1 MSNIEDVSLK
11 EFHYCIICKQVF
23 PSNVDMFCCGT
34 TNCEGLRYKGP
45 LSSQQKKG
53 RQPLQCFLFTDIK
66 EQLTDL
72 LQTPGIWDDI
82 QFNREASFERKNNG
96 SKELTDITDGA
107 SYRAMMGD
115 GLFLDRTKN
124 NLTAIFNTDGVSLYS
139 SSKIEL
145 WPIFLA
151 INELSPMLRFARENI
166 LLMGLWQGKG
176 KPPFQSFLKIFSEE
190 MNTIYNDGVEVTIEE
205 ETYTVKLSV
214 LCCITDLPAK
224 AETLNMS
231 YFNGEYAC
239 ITCTEPGLT
248 VAQGKGHTKCF
259 PYRNAESRYSRR
271 SDESIII
278 NMNEGSNIKRSK
290 GFKGM
295 SELANLQSYNIV
307 DGTVPDYMRMKNIK
321 PPSNIERL
329 PRDLEKHYQHFKA
342 TELQTWLLYYSI
354 PCVRG
359 FLEEEYMKNLVC
371 FAEAI
376 YILLGDSI
384 TPTSLEHAVDLL
396 NQFYASFQ
404 RLDLKK
410 TTSWKV
416 TIEATNCDVAGATKK
431 LGNSENWVKEQIA
444 LFQQNTCITN
454 ATKVDRIMVNNKKYC
469 SEGYSRMQKRI
480 CNIVRIPFR
489 IHEEFTSSKEL

>member
-1 MSNIEDVSLK
+1 
-11 EFHYCIICKQVF
+11 
-23 PSNVDMFCCGT
+23 
-34 TNCEGLRYKGP
+34 
-45 LSSQQKKG
+45 
-53 RQPLQCFLFTDIK
+53 
-66 EQLTDL
+66 
-72 LQTPGIWDDI
+72 
-82 QFNREASFERKNNG
+82 
-96 SKELTDITDGA
+96 
-107 SYRAMMGD
+107 
-115 GLFLDRTKN
+115 
-124 NLTAIFNTDGVSLYS
+124 
-139 SSKIEL
+139 
-145 WPIFLA
+145 
-151 INELSPMLRFARENI
+151 
-166 LLMGLWQGKG
+166 
-176 KPPFQSFLKIFSEE
+176 

-307 DGTVPDYMRMKNIK
+307 DGTVPDYMVCYSVLQNYCLVSGFLLLKVKKKHFIGKHIKVISKRMKNIK

-454 ATKVDRIMVNNKKYC
+454 ATKVDRIMN
-469 SEGYSRMQKRI
+469 SI
-480 CNIVRIPFR
+480 
-489 IHEEFTSSKEL
+489 